1 MTIVM
6 LNGVFTRADEATVP
20 ALDTA
25 LTHGL
30 GMYETLKLVDGLP
43 AFFVEHV
50 GRLRAGLRA
59 AALEQPFDDATLAD
73 QVVRL
78 SEATGVRNGAC
89 RVLVT
94 GGPPGGRPS
103 LLIQT
108 EHRPVPNHPL
118 TVITHHALRAAA
130 ALKSNSFM
138 ASHVARLAA
147 EAAGAD
153 DALFVG
159 GDGRIYE
166 ATTANVFLWREGVLT
181 TAPSDGAILA
191 GVVRAAV
198 MKLATADGIA
208 VVERH
213 ARAGDLGAG
222 DVMLLTSSV
231 RGIVPVAFVDGVPLA
246 QDAELLGRLRALL
259 GGAEAASAA
268 AFVTAY
274 VRRSP

>member
-6 LNGVFTRADEATVP
+6 LNGVFTGADEATVP

-30 GMYETLKLVDGLP
+30 GLYETLKLLDGVP
-43 AFFVEHV
+43 AFFAEHMD
-50 GRLRAGLRA
+50 RLRAGLTA
-59 AALEQPFDDATLAD
+59 AGLAHPFDDATLAD

-94 GGPPGGRPS
+94 GGPPEGRPS

-108 EHRPVPNHPL
+108 EHRPVPRHPL
-118 TVITHHALRAAA
+118 IVITHHTQRAAA
-130 ALKSNSFM
+130 ALKSNSFI
-138 ASHVARLAA
+138 ASHIAKLAA

-153 DALFVG
+153 DALFVDE
-159 GDGRIYE
+159 DGRIYE
-166 ATTANVFLWREGVLT
+166 ATTANVFVWHDGVLT
-181 TAPSDGAILA
+181 TAPSDGAILP
-191 GVVRAAV
+191 GVVRAAM
-198 MKLATADGIA
+198 MKLAAADGIA

-231 RGIVPVAFVDGVPLA
+231 RGIVPVGLVDGVALR
-246 QDAELLGRLRALL
+246 QDARLLGRLRALL
-259 GGAEAASAA
+259 GEAETASAA
-268 AFVTAY
+268 AFVAKY
-274 VRRSP
+274 LRRSS